1 MKFKNV
7 VTCDLR
13 KYNSVEAASEIESV
27 TNAALVIL
35 PQEADDAT
43 RAAFAKIERHIVAV
57 TIYSNSNAQVI

>member
-27 TNAALVIL
+27 TNAALVIF
-35 PQEADDAT
+35 
-43 RAAFAKIERHIVAV
+43 AAGSRRCNPRGVCENR
-57 TIYSNSNAQVI
+57 NAQCCRNHLC